1 MGLFTELKRR
11 NVFKVAAAYIII
23 GWLILQVGEVLAPAL
38 RLPDWVNSMLAFFIL
53 LGFPL
58 ALFFAW
64 AFELTP
70 EGLRKEKDVAA
81 DLSISSQTG
90 RKLNWVIVGL
100 LVLAV
105 GYIGWDKM
113 AGGSGSTAPAT
124 AMQDSTPMIQEAKTT
139 PGDLSIAVLPFQNR
153 SADEE
158 NAEFFS
164 DGIHDEILTNLSKI
178 DSLKVISRTSVMG
191 YRDTEKNM
199 KQIGD
204 ELGVAT
210 ILEGGVQRAGNQ
222 VRINVQLIDAE
233 TDEHV
238 WAEIYNRELTAE
250 NLFAIQSEVAE
261 SIASALQAT
270 MSPEEQALIESRPT
284 NNLEAYEHYLVA
296 KQLFARQNWDSLESA
311 KAGFEQA
318 IALDPEF
325 HLAWESLA
333 WTQLMQVNTGA
344 KTFPAVRDSVKEAID
359 RALELAPNSGGSH
372 AVQASFLIRAN
383 QGGGPN
389 AFDKALELDPHNVE
403 IMMYVATNA
412 REWGDPERS
421 LEILEQARQLD
432 PMSTRVW
439 FGMGRTYMQLDRPR
453 DAIEAHA
460 RIRAIDPSSS
470 NGKGPAAG
478 TYLVLGDKPNSL
490 YWLFQGWEADPQDMD
505 LPNWIVRE
513 YLDLRDLEIARAW
526 LDQIAAESRSF
537 AFTQS
542 HQAMFHVYDGS
553 LDSARKMA
561 EDYYGQEFPN
571 HRWGS
576 DSVMVNVLLMA
587 AVANNNAGEVLEFL
601 SQHYS
606 DIMGDEKRVRPVVIN
621 QVVDIAHLYILD
633 GQHEEAKVLL
643 NKCLEVVREPYALT
657 GDTNMWRISVEAQ
670 ALALLGETEAAISNL
685 QALVDK
691 GWRVLWH
698 WQLVMNPNFN
708 SIRDEPEFQAIVQ
721 EIEEDMARQRIRL
734 QAMIDAGEIPPP
746 PEAGS

>member
-1 MGLFTELKRR
+1 MSFIAELKRR

-64 AFELTP
+64 AFEMTP

-81 DLSISSQTG
+81 DSSISSQTG

-105 GYIGWDKM
+105 GYIVWDKM
-113 AGGSGSTAPAT
+113 AGDSGSTAPAA
-124 AMQDSTPMIQEAKTT
+124 AMQDSTSMIQEATTT

-178 DSLKVISRTSVMG
+178 DSLKVISRTSVMS
-191 YRDTEKNM
+191 YRDTGKNM

-204 ELGVAT
+204 ELGVAN

-222 VRINVQLIDAE
+222 VRVNVQLIDTE

-250 NLFAIQSEVAE
+250 NLFEIQSEVAE

-270 MSPEEQALIESRPT
+270 MSPEEQALIESKPT
-284 NNLEAYEHYLVA
+284 DNLEAYEHYLIA
-296 KQLFARQNWDSLESA
+296 KQLFTRQNWDSLESA

-318 IALDPEF
+318 IALDPKF
-325 HLAWESLA
+325 HLAWEWLA

-344 KTFPAVRDSVKEAID
+344 RTFPAVRDSVKEAID
-359 RALELAPNSGGSH
+359 RALELAPNSGGTH
-372 AVQASFLIRAN
+372 AVQASFLIRTN

-403 IMMYVATNA
+403 IMMFVATNA
-412 REWGDPERS
+412 RAWGDPERS

-439 FGMGRTYMQLDRPR
+439 FGMGRTYMQLDRPK
-453 DAIEAHA
+453 DAIEAYA

-505 LPNWIVRE
+505 LPNWVVRE
-513 YLDLRDLEIARAW
+513 YLDLRDLESARAW

-537 AFTQS
+537 AYTQS

-553 LDSARKMA
+553 LDSARKVA

-587 AVANNNAGEVLEFL
+587 AVANDNAGEVLEFL

-606 DIMGDEKRVRPVVIN
+606 DIMGDEKRVRPAVIN
-621 QVVDIAHLYILD
+621 QVVDIAHLFILD
-633 GQHEEAKVLL
+633 GQHEKAEVLL
-643 NKCLEVVREPYALT
+643 NKSLEVAKEPYALT

-670 ALALLGETEAAISNL
+670 ALALLGETEAAISKL

-698 WQLVMNPNFN
+698 WQLVMNPNFD
-708 SIRDEPEFQAIVQ
+708 SIRDEPGFQAIVQ